1 MFNYIHV
8 ICENLKFIK
17 SKGETIKQK
26 MLRHLLGGVLR
37 DFKLLLNIRRWLLVI
52 YILKIMWKLMERRKI
67 EGFEADQR

>member
-1 MFNYIHV
+1 
-8 ICENLKFIK
+8 
-17 SKGETIKQK
+17 
-26 MLRHLLGGVLR
+26 MLRHLLGGVSR